1 MSLFK
6 SAFLLASAVLA
17 TAQPQSTS
25 AAGPTERAPRV
36 AASRID
42 AGGPQLI
49 ERSASGS
56 RELERASDG
65 LFYVDATVNGVS
77 VRFLVD
83 TGASTVVLT
92 AQDARRAGI
101 SPAAYRSKTR
111 ADTANG
117 GATMSWVTLDH
128 VHVAGTSARR
138 MRAVV
143 AGEGLGVSLLG
154 QSWLSQLGSVT
165 IEGDR
170 MTLR

>member
-6 SAFLLASAVLA
+6 SAFLLASAALA
-17 TAQPQSTS
+17 TAQP
-25 AAGPTERAPRV
+25 AMGLAERAPRV

-49 ERSASGS
+49 ERSAGTGS

>member
-1 MSLFK
+1 MSVFA
-6 SAFLLASAVLA
+6 SALLLASAALT
-17 TAQPQSTS
+17 TAQSEPMKM
-25 AAGPTERAPRV
+25 AERAPRV

-42 AGGPQLI
+42 AGGPQLT
-49 ERSASGS
+49 ERSLGTGS
-56 RELERASDG
+56 AELRRASDG

-77 VRFLVD
+77 VRFLID

-128 VHVAGTSARR
+128 VDVAGTSARR
-138 MRAVV
+138 LRAVV

-154 QSWLSQLGSVT
+154 QSWLSQLASVT